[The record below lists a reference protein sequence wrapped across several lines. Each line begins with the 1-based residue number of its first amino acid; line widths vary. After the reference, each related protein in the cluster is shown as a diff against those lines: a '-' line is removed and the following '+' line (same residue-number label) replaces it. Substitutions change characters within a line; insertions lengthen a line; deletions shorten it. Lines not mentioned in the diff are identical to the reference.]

1 MEPMRPTTIQRHRLI
16 REEFNRLAGTMPL
29 LQIYIVLGEKFAMS
43 DEYIRKILHK
53 KAPP

>member
-1 MEPMRPTTIQRHRLI
+1 MKETTIKRHRLI
-16 REEFNRLAGTMPL
+16 REEFNKLAGTMPL
-29 LQIYIVLGEKFAMS
+29 LKIYIVLGEKFAMS